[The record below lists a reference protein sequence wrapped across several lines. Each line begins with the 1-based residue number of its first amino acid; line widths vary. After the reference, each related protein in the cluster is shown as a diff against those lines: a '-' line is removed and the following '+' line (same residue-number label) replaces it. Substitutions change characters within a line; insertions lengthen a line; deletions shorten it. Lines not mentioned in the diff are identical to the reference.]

1 MKRIL
6 LTLTLLATLA
16 CGNAQTLDECRRMAR
31 EHYPEIARFG
41 LIEKSEQ
48 FSLSNAAK
56 AWLPHGSVNG
66 QVTWQNSVMEL
77 PEQFQQIMQ
86 TQGVDYPG
94 LKPLQYK
101 IGIDLSQQ
109 IWDGGV
115 TAANRTK
122 IKAESEVERRQTEVN
137 LYDVDSRIEDVYF
150 GVLLLDERIKNAR
163 LTATMLDSTLR
174 QVDAMVANGVAMK
187 SDRQQIAAQ
196 RLTLEQQIEKLT
208 ASRNAYSRVLSMLI
222 GQELGEISRPN
233 PDYTA
238 LTEHPTEQLF
248 DSRLAA
254 VEAARKTVNASVM
267 PRLGA
272 FVSAY
277 MGYPGLNYFKSM
289 GSTKM
294 MPNLIAGLQLQWNFS
309 SLYTRKNTLKNL
321 EIQAESI
328 ENAKQVFNF
337 NRSIA
342 SEQKR
347 AEIESMKR
355 IIAHDDEILQLR
367 RDVLEAARAKLKN
380 GILDT
385 TALLS
390 KITDAELAETDR
402 ETHSLELL
410 QAQYKLYQTENQ

>member
-1 MKRIL
+1 MKKFLLCIL
-6 LTLTLLATLA
+6 LLMPF
-16 CGNAQTLDECRRMAR
+16 CVISQTLDECRRLAR

-41 LIEKSEQ
+41 LIEQSGH
-48 FSLSNAAK
+48 FSLANASR
-56 AWLPHGSVNG
+56 AWLPQGTLNG
-66 QVTWQNSVMEL
+66 QATWQNSVMEL
-77 PEQFQQIMQ
+77 PEQFQQLMQ
-86 TQGVDYPG
+86 MQGVSYPG

-101 IGIDLSQQ
+101 IGVDLSQQ
-109 IWDGGV
+109 IWDGGLS
-115 TAANRTK
+115 AANRAK
-122 IKAESEVERRQTEVN
+122 IRAESEVERRQTEVN
-137 LYDVDSRIEDVYF
+137 LYDIDSRVEDVYF
-150 GVLLLDERIKNAR
+150 GILMLDERLKSAR

-174 QVDAMVANGVAMK
+174 QVDVMITNGVAMK

-208 ASRNAYSRVLSMLI
+208 ASRYAYSRVLSLFI
-222 GQELGEISRPN
+222 GKELGEVSRPR
-233 PDYTA
+233 PDYIA
-238 LTEHPTEQLF
+238 LTERPMERLL

-254 VEAARKTVNASVM
+254 LDATRKTINASVM
-267 PRLGA
+267 PRFGA

-277 MGYPGLNYFKSM
+277 MGYPGLNYFESM

-309 SLYTRKNTLKNL
+309 ALYTRKNSLRNI
-321 EIQAESI
+321 EIQSENI
-328 ENAKQVFNF
+328 EVAKRVFNL
-337 NRSIA
+337 NRNIA
-342 SEQKR
+342 TEQKR
-347 AEIESMKR
+347 AEIESLER
-355 IIAHDDEILQLR
+355 IIAHDDEIVQLR
-367 RDVLEAARAKLKN
+367 RDVLEATRAQLKN

>member
-6 LTLTLLATLA
+6 LTLTLIVAMNA
-16 CGNAQTLDECRRMAR
+16 GQAQTLDECRRMAR

-122 IKAESEVERRQTEVN
+122 IKAESEVERRQTEEN
-137 LYDVDSRIEDVYF
+137 LYDVDSRVEDVYF
-150 GVLLLDERIKNAR
+150 GVLLLDERMKNAR